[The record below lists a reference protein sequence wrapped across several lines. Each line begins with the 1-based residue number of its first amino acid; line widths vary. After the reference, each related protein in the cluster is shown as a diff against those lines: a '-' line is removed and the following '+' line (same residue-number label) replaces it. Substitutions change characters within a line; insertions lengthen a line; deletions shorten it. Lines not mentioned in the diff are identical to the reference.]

1 MSGIRYLVVQTGCES
16 YAFRRAA
23 GSCCGACTLN
33 GMEKTQVRPALGK
46 LGALPRAPR
55 GLASPDPPTEPA
67 EAERRSDGWI
77 DVALF
82 QETEVQVQ
90 RRHEQVTSSPALS
103 LQRRL

>member
-23 GSCCGACTLN
+23 GSRCGTCTLN

-67 EAERRSDGWI
+67 EGRGGVMAGLMWLFSKRRRCKSKGG
-77 DVALF
+77 
-82 QETEVQVQ
+82 
-90 RRHEQVTSSPALS
+90 TS
-103 LQRRL
+103 R